1 MSKRVEVAAAIFLIG
16 FGFAYFLAATQYP
29 LGKAASPGPGL
40 LPCILGMIF
49 IGLAAIQ
56 LITLWV
62 GGKSEN
68 PGSKSSAGHIL
79 LSKTP
84 VQVIGIMI
92 LYYALLPFL
101 GFSLSTF
108 LSLSLIS
115 RIMGLEGWVKPLLL
129 AGLTVALSYLLFVVI
144 LDVPLPPVNERQSA
158 RQTIARHS
166 GNYWGLSGGP

>member
-1 MSKRVEVAAAIFLIG
+1 M
-16 FGFAYFLAATQYP
+16 T
-29 LGKAASPGPGL
+29 
-40 LPCILGMIF
+40 F

-56 LITLWV
+56 LITLWI
-62 GGKSEN
+62 GGKSES

-92 LYYALLPFL
+92 LYYSLLPFL

-129 AGLTVALSYLLFVVI
+129 AALTVTLGYLLFVVI
-144 LDVPLPPVNERQSA
+144 LAVPLPPG
-158 RQTIARHS
+158 TI
-166 GNYWGLSGGP
+166 WGE

>member
-1 MSKRVEVAAAIFLIG
+1 MSKKAEFAAAILLIG
-16 FGFAYFLAATQYP
+16 FGTAYLLAATQYP

-40 LPCILGMIF
+40 LPRILGMIF

-56 LITLWV
+56 LITLWI
-62 GGKSEN
+62 GGKAES
-68 PGSKSSAGHIL
+68 PGSKSSAGHNL

-84 VQVIGIMI
+84 VQAIGIMI
-92 LYYALLPFL
+92 LYYVLMPFL

-129 AGLTVALSYLLFVVI
+129 AGLTVALSYLLFVVL
-144 LDVPLPPVNERQSA
+144 LDVPLPPG
-158 RQTIARHS
+158 TL
-166 GNYWGLSGGP
+166 WGD